1 MRSYRAL
8 FVVRV
13 LLQLSVGVMHAYRT
27 VSVVRV
33 LLELIVGVRHAYRAL
48 SIVRVLSLAAG
59 LMHACRAVSVVRV
72 LLELKTEIA
81 DGETTG
87 PSTVYREKLRASS
100 AVQVAPRK
108 HFLLFA
114 TFLEATMIDK
124 ELKDKNIHFEMS
136 LGTSARADV
145 ILLHMHAWC

>member
-1 MRSYRAL
+1 MA
-8 FVVRV
+8 
-13 LLQLSVGVMHAYRT
+13 LQL
-27 VSVVRV
+27 VV
-33 LLELIVGVRHAYRAL
+33 
-48 SIVRVLSLAAG
+48 G
-59 LMHACRAVSVVRV
+59 LMRGYRSLSVVRV

-114 TFLEATMIDK
+114 TFLGFVASGV
-124 ELKDKNIHFEMS
+124 HS
-136 LGTSARADV
+136 LGRGVSLRGQ
-145 ILLHMHAWC
+145 LLVAHDTNDNHTNANNTNIDDISNT